1 MPPRN
6 ERVATMVRN
15 ELTKDVN
22 VSNDVLVE
30 KARAMDAT
38 LRKLSPRQ
46 FHATYRLPALRAV
59 KQATPGG
66 APAKSA
72 AKSTGNSAAKTATP
86 EPTAPSPAAPA
97 TPSAAAPAKRR
108 GRPPRSAQSPAET
121 APSQSSSASAT
132 PAQPSAPAQSPTR
145 SPAAVLRANAAE
157 REAVRQILH
166 SVAREALGTE
176 DRGSFV
182 KLLDSL
188 DERAAVIVGMF
199 VRR

>member
-1 MPPRN
+1 
-6 ERVATMVRN
+6 MVRN

-59 KQATPGG
+59 KKATPGG
-66 APAKSA
+66 APAKTA
-72 AKSTGNSAAKTATP
+72 AKSAANSAAKTATP
-86 EPTAPSPAAPA
+86 EPTVASPAAAAAPSA
-97 TPSAAAPAKRR
+97 APSAAAPAKRR
-108 GRPPRSAQSPAET
+108 GRPPRSAQSPAQA
-121 APSQSSSASAT
+121 APSQSSSASAA